1 MSNYYE
7 IVGKID
13 RASFS
18 GMTAGDGQIAV
29 LDDEAD
35 QILLCEP
42 NGGDGDDI

>member
-1 MSNYYE
+1 MSEYFQ

-13 RASFS
+13 RAAFS

-42 NGGDGDDI
+42 NGGGGDE